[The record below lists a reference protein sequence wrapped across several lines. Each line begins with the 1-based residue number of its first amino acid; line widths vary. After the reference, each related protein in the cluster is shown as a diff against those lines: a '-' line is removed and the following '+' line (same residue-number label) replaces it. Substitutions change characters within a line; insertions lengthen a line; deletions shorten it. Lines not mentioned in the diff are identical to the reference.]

1 MGTSLKVSLDKSGI
15 KDLRK
20 KLQKLHKR
28 ELDWGF
34 FEGFHSKA
42 QMPYAE
48 LAAILEY
55 GTDSIPPRPAFGSL
69 VNSLEASHIAYEM
82 DVTKPFKDYLERDM
96 SDPYKIFEVS
106 GEHLVDRHG
115 DTMYNWLSS
124 GTMNNDNAETTVG
137 LKGFNMPF
145 VESGELI
152 ESISYRVK

>member
-1 MGTSLKVSLDKSGI
+1 
-15 KDLRK
+15 
-20 KLQKLHKR
+20 
-28 ELDWGF
+28 
-34 FEGFHSKA
+34 
-42 QMPYAE
+42 
-48 LAAILEY
+48 
-55 GTDSIPPRPAFGSL
+55 
-69 VNSLEASHIAYEM
+69 
-82 DVTKPFKDYLERDM
+82 M